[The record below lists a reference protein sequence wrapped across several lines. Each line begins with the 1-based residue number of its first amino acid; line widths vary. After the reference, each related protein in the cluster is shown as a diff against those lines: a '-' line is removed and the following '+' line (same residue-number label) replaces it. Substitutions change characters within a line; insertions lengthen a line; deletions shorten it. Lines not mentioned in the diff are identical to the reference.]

1 MTHLKRKKTKQ
12 NKKQL
17 DLYNHCMP
25 DLLKRFDTDV
35 FVIMEVS
42 LRSVINLL
50 Q

>member
-1 MTHLKRKKTKQ
+1 MNNLKRKTKQ

-17 DLYNHCMP
+17 DLYNHSMP